1 MFIHSRLISAVYTR
15 TCNTYMQNVRK
26 NTPKTLRA
34 CSFRQGEY
42 NVGPK
47 INPFHFIKNTEVI
60 LQKKFFLNTKGIFI
74 LSAHQ

>member
-34 CSFRQGEY
+34 CSFRQGEC

-47 INPFHFIKNTEVI
+47 INSFHFIKNTEVI